1 MCLSKQKL
9 EELDSDSTD
18 IFQKNDV
25 DRYTERPHNPE
36 IIDNMCLASFISLYE
51 KDYRPSENDSQ
62 PIELDDQ
69 LLNENHIPLMNSY
82 PRNLTL
88 LNSEKMKGRK
98 VGKVLRFYVP
108 NSSKHPEDY
117 AHHVLMLYFPYRN
130 ESNLLTNN
138 SYLETLRC
146 GSTRQVVESNKRLFE
161 PYSDMIDDAFLNYRE
176 VLQPDPI
183 LNMEND
189 ETEELFSEHSNEE
202 NSDDDSAI
210 PSKCPSAVIPS
221 VVKDEEIS
229 KRVQSLNTQQR
240 EVFELV
246 HAAAKRHLKN
256 LNCMKPRKLTCL
268 TLFLTGFAGNGK
280 SFVVRLYLIIYPS
293 YFLLKIQLERK

>member
-1 MCLSKQKL
+1 
-9 EELDSDSTD
+9 
-18 IFQKNDV
+18 
-25 DRYTERPHNPE
+25 
-36 IIDNMCLASFISLYE
+36 
-51 KDYRPSENDSQ
+51 
-62 PIELDDQ
+62 
-69 LLNENHIPLMNSY
+69 
-82 PRNLTL
+82 
-88 LNSEKMKGRK
+88 
-98 VGKVLRFYVP
+98 
-108 NSSKHPEDY
+108 
-117 AHHVLMLYFPYRN
+117 
-130 ESNLLTNN
+130 
-138 SYLETLRC
+138 
-146 GSTRQVVESNKRLFE
+146 
-161 PYSDMIDDAFLNYRE
+161 MIDDAFLNYRE

-246 HAAAKRHLKN
+246 HSAAKRHLKN

-268 TLFLTGFAGNGK
+268 NLFLTGFAGTGK
-280 SFVVRLYLIIYPS
+280 SFVVRLLFDHLTKLFSFKNPAREKVILLAPTGIAAINIGGTTFYSALAIPPKVNGKLLTQLSSNKPDELRHRFSELQAVIIDEVRPHLITCMFPIS
-293 YFLLKIQLERK
+293 GLSDLSFTEKNKL